1 MVLHP
6 FPLRLSCALLALTLA
21 ACGGG
26 LNPTRPE
33 RARAGGPEDGFLPAH
48 LVKSDIDRVVEAH
61 LRDAYFSLRVL
72 TEKLYRRNPR
82 EWKKSGQPS
91 LEAALARLFDH
102 VHDWRFAELEG
113 RYGVDALRLA
123 FREDYAG
130 DRVLALVAGM
140 GGMLDSAFGG
150 KREFFLLDD
159 LDAQKLYN
167 SARNVEVAA
176 WKLNSARDAAGAPL
190 LLASE
195 GGANGN
201 LSFEREF
208 GRLIGNLD
216 ILSVVVSEKSSRGVA
231 RLVQTVAAG
240 VFLPLK

>member
-1 MVLHP
+1 MILP
-6 FPLRLSCALLALTLA
+6 RLALTATASLLALLLA
-21 ACGGG
+21 ACSGASS
-26 LNPTRPE
+26 TRPD
-33 RARAGGPEDGFLPAH
+33 RARSNGSDDGFTPAQ
-48 LVKSDIDRVVEAH
+48 LAKGDIDRVTEVH
-61 LRDAYFSLRVL
+61 LRDAYFSLRVI

-91 LEAALARLFDH
+91 LEAAMARLFDH
-102 VHDWRFAELEG
+102 AHDWSFAELEG
-113 RYGVDALRLA
+113 RRSVDALRLA

-130 DRVLALVAGM
+130 DRVLALAAGL
-140 GGMLDSAFGG
+140 GGMLDAAFGG

-159 LDAQKLYN
+159 LDPQTLYN
-167 SARNVEVAA
+167 SARNVEIAA

-190 LLASE
+190 LLGNE
-195 GGANGN
+195 VGAN

-216 ILSVVVSEKSSRGVA
+216 ILAVVVSEKSSRNVV
-231 RLVQTVAAG
+231 RLVQSVATG